1 MKSKTEIAQIMRKVS
16 DLIDSMSESDFEHLH
31 NGGHLELVVSETRK
45 SKNRLSEASKM
56 SVDEMSQLIEQLQSC
71 KSRDEARQILRQD
84 PRASLKDN
92 LTRIAKMLK
101 IHVNKHDRREALE
114 DKVVESVIGVKLRSE
129 SILGLNLK
137 AS

>member
-1 MKSKTEIAQIMRKVS
+1 
-16 DLIDSMSESDFEHLH
+16 
-31 NGGHLELVVSETRK
+31 
-45 SKNRLSEASKM
+45 
-56 SVDEMSQLIEQLQSC
+56 
-71 KSRDEARQILRQD
+71 
-84 PRASLKDN
+84 
-92 LTRIAKMLK
+92 LK